1 MAEQE
6 EKLGKT
12 GINEEGEAL
21 EEEKS
26 EVSQEGEVEKEKV
39 EEASE
44 EAKEN
49 DDTQEETPEK
59 ELPFPRATI
68 TNRLRENLAKGKQI
82 KGQVKDEMNL
92 WLGKMIQRIA
102 EKMDSQPYTFVNYQ
116 MLKEAIAPYES
127 IQEMDIEREQLVTG
141 LERIKVDCDKL
152 VEDIDKGSKRKVG
165 ALKLESDK
173 LPFPKATITNKLRQH
188 LSEGKQIKG
197 PVKKGLNIWAGN
209 IVKRVSEKMNSYKY
223 NYVDGGMF
231 RESIETYESIG
242 EIEMEKER
250 IIKQLE
256 SVKLSCDVLISEVQR
271 KFVK

>member
-1 MAEQE
+1 MA
-6 EKLGKT
+6 
-12 GINEEGEAL
+12 
-21 EEEKS
+21 EEEKAAAVMV
-26 EVSQEGEVEKEKV
+26 EAKKEPEQAKAELVEETVKETAEKETETG
-39 EEASE
+39 EEL
-44 EAKEN
+44 
-49 DDTQEETPEK
+49 PEK

-68 TNRLRENLAKGKQI
+68 TNRLRDHLQKGKQI

-92 WLGKMIQRIA
+92 WLGKMIQRVA
-102 EKMDSQPYTFVNYQ
+102 EKMDSQPYTFVNYD

-127 IQEMDIEREQLVTG
+127 IQEIDGERNSLVTG
-141 LERIKVDCDKL
+141 LEKVKEDCDK
-152 VEDIDKGSKRKVG
+152 VIEDIDKGAKKKVG
-165 ALKLESDK
+165 ALKLEGDK
-173 LPFPKATITNKLRQH
+173 LPFPKATITNKLREH

-209 IVKRVSEKMNSYKY
+209 VVKRVAEKMNSYKY

-231 RESIETYESIG
+231 RDSIETYESIG

-256 SVKLSCDVLISEVQR
+256 SVKLSCDVLISEIQR